1 MGDIPKDRALINW
14 AQKLS
19 YVMTGMYGE
28 PSDIGASVCLLII
41 VQLFVAGLIVL
52 LDELLQ
58 KGSGIRHPASESL
71 PLHRDICETIVWK
84 SFSPATVNTCW
95 GTKFDG
101 AVVTPVPPARHPPGQ
116 GPRPQAE
123 GAFYRQNLPNLMNLS
138 ATVFIFGVVIYFL
151 GSTCSASGAMLAVAA
166 LTPSAI
172 STTTFRIPRRW
183 ARC

>member
-1 MGDIPKDRALINW
+1 MYFFRGQERFQRSPNNW
-14 AQKLS
+14 
-19 YVMTGMYGE
+19 
-28 PSDIGASVCLLII
+28 GASVCLLII
-41 VQLFVAGLIVL
+41 IQLFVAGLIVL
-52 LDELLQ
+52 LLDELLQ
-58 KGSGIRHPASESL
+58 KGSG
-71 PLHRDICETIVWK
+71 TG
-84 SFSPATVNTCW
+84 TVNTSR
-95 GTKFDG
+95 GTEFDG
-101 AVVTPVPPARHPPGQ
+101 AVVTSVPPARHPPGQ

>member
-58 KGSGIRHPASESL
+58 KGSGISLFIETSARRSSGRASPQPPSTPAGAPSSMAPSS
-71 PLHRDICETIVWK
+71 PLYHLL
-84 SFSPATVNTCW
+84 ATRQDKVRALRLRGPSTARTCP
-95 GTKFDG
+95 T
-101 AVVTPVPPARHPPGQ
+101 
-116 GPRPQAE
+116 
-123 GAFYRQNLPNLMNLS
+123 
-138 ATVFIFGVVIYFL
+138 
-151 GSTCSASGAMLAVAA
+151 
-166 LTPSAI
+166 
-172 STTTFRIPRRW
+172 
-183 ARC
+183 